1 MYQKGSNVEPKI
13 DLTKSGNKLITNLLG
28 PASKNVGKALGNI
41 TEVIEV
47 ATLPLK
53 LMSQYLKVN
62 IEMYSN
68 KIKNIPIDKIRKV
81 EPEIAIPIIEKL
93 SYTSNEIIAD
103 IYTTLLAKAS
113 SIDTINLVHPGFI
126 NKINSMAPVEAQ
138 FLKYIEENNTL
149 EIDYIVCKA
158 EEEDDFEYISPKYT
172 LISKELN
179 VSPEMFEVYLD
190 NLCSLSILEDCKDEY
205 NTKTDIFKRIKDL
218 YKEDITEIKEKVK
231 EGYFKKKKFD
241 FDKSYYKVTT
251 LGKLFI
257 KSCIVK

>member
-81 EPEIAIPIIEKL
+81 EPEISIPIIEKL

-158 EEEDDFEYISPKYT
+158 
-172 LISKELN
+172 LIR
-179 VSPEMFEVYLD
+179 VV
-190 NLCSLSILEDCKDEY
+190 
-205 NTKTDIFKRIKDL
+205 
-218 YKEDITEIKEKVK
+218 
-231 EGYFKKKKFD
+231 
-241 FDKSYYKVTT
+241 
-251 LGKLFI
+251 
-257 KSCIVK
+257 

>member
-81 EPEIAIPIIEKL
+81 EPEIAIPI
-93 SYTSNEIIAD
+93 S
-103 IYTTLLAKAS
+103 
-113 SIDTINLVHPGFI
+113 
-126 NKINSMAPVEAQ
+126 
-138 FLKYIEENNTL
+138 
-149 EIDYIVCKA
+149 A
-158 EEEDDFEYISPKYT
+158 E
-172 LISKELN
+172 
-179 VSPEMFEVYLD
+179 
-190 NLCSLSILEDCKDEY
+190 
-205 NTKTDIFKRIKDL
+205 TK
-218 YKEDITEIKEKVK
+218 
-231 EGYFKKKKFD
+231 
-241 FDKSYYKVTT
+241 
-251 LGKLFI
+251 
-257 KSCIVK
+257 